1 MMTQTFKGHLAAAV
15 LTAAVL
21 ACLSLP
27 AEARTGYVNDQLE
40 VTLRTGESTRN
51 SIVRML
57 PSGER
62 LEVLSVNDETGY
74 ARVTTSDGREGY
86 VLARFVTY
94 EPIARDRLV
103 AANRR
108 LERSAQR
115 IAELE
120 AELRDIKSENSSY
133 SQNQNQLEA
142 SNTRLSEELNEIRRT
157 AANAIQTAEENR
169 RLTSTKVNLEN
180 QIMELQAQNETLSA
194 RSRQFWF
201 MAGAGTLILGILTGI
216 LLPRL
221 KFKRRSKWGDL

>member
-1 MMTQTFKGHLAAAV
+1 MIQSFEGRLTMAA
-15 LTAAVL
+15 LTATIIVGF
-21 ACLSLP
+21 SLP
-27 AEARTGYVNDQLE
+27 AQARTGYINDQME

-74 ARVTTSDGREGY
+74 ARVTTTDGREGF

-103 AANRR
+103 SANRR

-120 AELRDIKSENSSY
+120 AELNDIKSQNSTY
-133 SQNQNQLEA
+133 SQSQSQLEA
-142 SNTRLSEELNEIRRT
+142 SNARLSEELNEIRRT
-157 AANAIQTAEENR
+157 AANAIQMADQNR
-169 RLTSTKVNLEN
+169 RLTSTKANLEN
-180 QIMELQAQNETLSA
+180 QIMELQARNATLSA
-194 RSRQFWF
+194 RSRQSWF
-201 MAGAGTLILGILTGI
+201 MAGAGTLILGILAGI

-221 KFKRRSKWGDL
+221 KFRRRSKWGDL